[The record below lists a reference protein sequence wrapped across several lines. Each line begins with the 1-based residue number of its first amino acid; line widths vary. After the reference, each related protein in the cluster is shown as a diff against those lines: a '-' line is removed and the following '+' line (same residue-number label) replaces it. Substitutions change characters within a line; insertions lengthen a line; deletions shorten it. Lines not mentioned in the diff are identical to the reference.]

1 MPHRT
6 LILEE
11 KSRELVELEKEVV
24 EPEGSLEDLVE
35 VENSLLQDAQLG
47 IVRCLL
53 SCPALSDEWRCTTI
67 FYTCLLYTSPS
78 PRD

>member
-53 SCPALSDEWRCTTI
+53 SSPVLSNEWRDTTI
-67 FYTCLLYTSPS
+67 F
-78 PRD
+78 